1 MAENNKSSK
10 ILLWVVIALVVA
22 GGLFWAVSML
32 FPEIISKFAT
42 MLVGL
47 LVVVTGLFFRR
58 KK

>member
-1 MAENNKSSK
+1 MAENTKSSK

>member
-1 MAENNKSSK
+1 MAENTKSSK
-10 ILLWVVIALVVA
+10 ILLWVVIAVVVA
-22 GGLFWAVSML
+22 GGLFWVVSIL
-32 FPEIISKFAT
+32 FPEIIYKFAT